1 MMESI
6 IGTAQFGHLR
16 KVHKMAWLREHIKEQ
31 IAGLDCVLAFE
42 TASDYLGT
50 NKMAYR
56 PLIYIYATEDP
67 HREGIDCTVVD
78 SFEGMDIVERNG
90 VRCTSE
96 RQTLFDLLR
105 NDRDSQVTV
114 EAVADWYFR
123 HDESF
128 DGLDV
133 PADIQDVFDSYVD
146 DAIHYY
152 DC

>member
-1 MMESI
+1 ME
-6 IGTAQFGHLR
+6 HMYCL
-16 KVHKMAWLREHIKEQ
+16 HDHIRDSV
-31 IAGLDCVLAFE
+31 AGLDCVLAFE
-42 TASDYLGT
+42 TASDYLAT
-50 NKMAYR
+50 NNMAYR

-123 HDESF
+123 HNESF
-128 DGLDV
+128 EGLDV
-133 PADIQDVFDSYVD
+133 PADIRDVFDSYVD